1 MPRFCIFALMKR
13 FVLIGLC
20 FVAVLFMACDPYPRE
35 SERMEAALQRADS
48 VYGEGENDTTLFIPG
63 LAEASSYFA
72 EKKQYEKAALA
83 ALYNGY
89 FEKDYDK
96 SEAMRSFKEAEYYGE
111 IAHDSL
117 TTARAQFQMGRL
129 LFNDYMYKEALACFQ
144 KAEIG
149 FKKHYSERSMA
160 QNSMACC
167 YIMTKDYENAAISL
181 DHSLMYAELGYSND
195 ARTKALNNYAVL
207 FEMQGEYGKALE
219 YLRMVKPLNDE
230 QLLLNHLNLGI
241 AFVAMNEMDSVD
253 CYYEN
258 LEKLLDLSKV
268 KGETCVKLETKCA
281 AYEDLFNLAEQQGDW
296 EKAVG
301 FRKEYEKLLFQ
312 LFNNN
317 NQKNNYRIQQKYDYE
332 SLQNALNRKIAN
344 RQRIIAL
351 LCVMVSLILT
361 ALGGAMLR
369 LSRIRKSECDL
380 KASLMRFTEQNRA
393 LSGQSENYKTALEDA
408 QKELS
413 KAKAKEQRVMQKL
426 AVYLDN
432 PGDKSLLLALKNTA
446 WGNEG
451 FWTEAFRL
459 FDEQHPK
466 LRERLT
472 LQYPNLSDQEQKIMV
487 LSGLNASRE
496 DTALLLQT
504 SVHMVDKLRN
514 SVKKKISSLI
524 V

>member
-1 MPRFCIFALMKR
+1 MRRLW
-13 FVLIGLC
+13 LIG
-20 FVAVLFMACDPYPRE
+20 VLFVVTVLTACSPYPRE

-48 VYGEGENDTTLFIPG
+48 VYGEGENDTVLFIPG

-72 EKKQYEKAALA
+72 EKKQYKKAALA

-89 FEKDYDK
+89 SEKDYDK
-96 SEAMRSFKEAEYYGE
+96 SEAMKSFKEAEYYGE
-111 IAHDSL
+111 LAHDSL
-117 TTARAQFQMGRL
+117 TIGRTKYQMGKML
-129 LFNDYMYKEALACFQ
+129 YDDYLYAKALDLFKNAVNELGQHYKEIALAMNM
-144 KAEIG
+144 E
-149 FKKHYSERSMA
+149 
-160 QNSMACC
+160 ACC
-167 YIMTKDYENAAISL
+167 YMLLEEYDSAALYLDKSL
-181 DHSLMYAELGYSND
+181 HYANIGLSNH
-195 ARTKALNNYAVL
+195 AKRKALNNYAVL
-207 FEMQGEYGKALE
+207 CKLQGDYNQALE
-219 YLRMVKPLNDE
+219 HLRQVKPDNDE
-230 QLLLNHLNLGI
+230 LRVLNYLNIGNLFMVSGKR
-241 AFVAMNEMDSVD
+241 DSAEF
-253 CYYEN
+253 YYEN

-393 LSGQSENYKTALEDA
+393 LIGQSENYKTALEDT